1 MKAAFRTTL
10 KVEPASEFDDGR
22 WRLVAP
28 LVYYTDVLGREL
40 TVPEG
45 FVTDFASVPRI
56 PIVYELCGDT
66 SSEASAVHDFLY
78 TTHPCV
84 RSQADAILYEASAI
98 TGVPLWR
105 RFVMWLGVRLFGWS
119 HWGK

>member
-1 MKAAFRTTL
+1 MRAAFRTKL
-10 KVEPASEFDDGR
+10 KVESASEFDDGR

-28 LVYYTDVLGREL
+28 LVYYTDVLACEI
-40 TVPEG
+40 TVPAG

-56 PIVYELCGDT
+56 PIVYELAGDT
-66 SSEASAVHDFLY
+66 SSEASVIHDYAY
-78 TTHPCV
+78 TKHFCL
-84 RSQADAILYEASAI
+84 RAQADAVFYEASAI

-105 RFVMWLGVRLFGWS
+105 RFIMWLGVRLFGWS